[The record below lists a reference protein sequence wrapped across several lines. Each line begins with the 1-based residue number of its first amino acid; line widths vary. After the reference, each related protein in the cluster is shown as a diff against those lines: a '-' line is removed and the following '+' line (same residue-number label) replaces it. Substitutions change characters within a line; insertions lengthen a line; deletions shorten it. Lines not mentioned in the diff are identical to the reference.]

1 MMFFASYMI
10 KSQKSVEASKLWK
23 SSIMK
28 IKLAR
33 NVFKIHIHH
42 IIDVYYMSS
51 GNEVLLNIAKQKYK
65 CNLDI

>member
-1 MMFFASYMI
+1 
-10 KSQKSVEASKLWK
+10 
-23 SSIMK
+23 MK

-33 NVFKIHIHH
+33 NVFKIPIHH
-42 IIDVYYMSS
+42 IIDVYYMSP

>member
-1 MMFFASYMI
+1 
-10 KSQKSVEASKLWK
+10 
-23 SSIMK
+23 MK

-42 IIDVYYMSS
+42 IIDVYYMSP